1 MKVTVFDES
10 SFSEIRVFK
19 GTPRGWLWMAIAG
32 LCAVGGLTFVLV
44 ALTPL
49 REVLVPGYV
58 ATSTRESMEA
68 TQALA
73 DSMEQVL
80 QQNAQTVMA
89 LRHSLS
95 GDSAALAFLSGK
107 GSLTTDE
114 NNPLIL
120 DSAQVFEGP
129 GPGELALREQ
139 VANEDRFALQRRSG
153 GGTTL

>member
-1 MKVTVFDES
+1 MSLWNHPTKVTVFDES
-10 SFSEIRVFK
+10 SFSESRVFK

-89 LRHSLS
+89 PSPPPFRRPRCAGLPL
-95 GDSAALAFLSGK
+95 GK
-107 GSLTTDE
+107 RVPH
-114 NNPLIL
+114 NRRKQPL
-120 DSAQVFEGP
+120 DP
-129 GPGELALREQ
+129 GFRTG
-139 VANEDRFALQRRSG
+139 VRRARTG
-153 GGTTL
+153 